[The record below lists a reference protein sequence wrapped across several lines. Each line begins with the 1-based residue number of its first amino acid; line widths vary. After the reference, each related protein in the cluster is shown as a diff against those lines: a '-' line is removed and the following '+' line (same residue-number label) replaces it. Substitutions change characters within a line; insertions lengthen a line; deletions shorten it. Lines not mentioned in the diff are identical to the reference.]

1 MKRKKHT
8 PDQIIAKLRQAE
20 AERAQ
25 GASVEVVCRK
35 LEISTQ
41 TYMRLRQQYAGMQ
54 VDQVKRLRELEHEN
68 TRLEP
73 GQHILDVVQL
83 DVEAGD
89 SHAHRL
95 ASRPALVPA
104 ARARCDGNHPV
115 CSGPSV
121 SNRRSVHPRK
131 GCGDGRVRTDWR
143 RMD

>member
-41 TYMRLRQQYAGMQ
+41 TYMRWRQQYAGMQ

-68 TRLEP
+68 TRLKKLVAE
-73 GQHILDVVQL
+73 QAMDIAALK
-83 DVEAGD
+83 EI
-89 SHAHRL
+89 
-95 ASRPALVPA
+95 SR
-104 ARARCDGNHPV
+104 
-115 CSGPSV
+115 
-121 SNRRSVHPRK
+121 K
-131 GCGDGRVRTDWR
+131 KW
-143 RMD
+143 

>member
-41 TYMRLRQQYAGMQ
+41 TYMRWQQQYAGMQ

-68 TRLEP
+68 TRLKKLVAE
-73 GQHILDVVQL
+73 QAMDIAALK
-83 DVEAGD
+83 EI
-89 SHAHRL
+89 
-95 ASRPALVPA
+95 SR
-104 ARARCDGNHPV
+104 
-115 CSGPSV
+115 
-121 SNRRSVHPRK
+121 K
-131 GCGDGRVRTDWR
+131 KW
-143 RMD
+143 